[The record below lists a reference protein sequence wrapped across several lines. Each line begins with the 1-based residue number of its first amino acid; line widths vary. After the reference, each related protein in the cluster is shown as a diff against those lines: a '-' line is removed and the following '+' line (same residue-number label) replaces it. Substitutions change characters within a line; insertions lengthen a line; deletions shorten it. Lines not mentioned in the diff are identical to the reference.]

1 MNIENQFTRT
11 EMLFGTKAIHTLRRA
26 HIAVFGVGGVG
37 SYVVEVLARSGIGT
51 LSLIDNDVV
60 SMSNINRQLVALHS
74 TIGQKKVEVAKQR
87 VWDINPNCTVH
98 TYPMFYLSETANQID
113 LSQCNY
119 VVDCVDTMAAKIELI
134 KQCHAIGVPIISSMG
149 AANKLD
155 PTRFRVTDINK
166 TEMDPLAKVIRKKLR
181 KLGIR
186 HLKVVFSDE
195 EPRKPFVLDYQESA
209 DAVPI
214 DTTSVHITN
223 KKRTIPASNA
233 FVPATAGLIIGGEVV
248 KELIK

>member
-1 MNIENQFTRT
+1 
-11 EMLFGTKAIHTLRRA
+11 
-26 HIAVFGVGGVG
+26 
-37 SYVVEVLARSGIGT
+37 
-51 LSLIDNDVV
+51 
-60 SMSNINRQLVALHS
+60 
-74 TIGQKKVEVAKQR
+74 
-87 VWDINPNCTVH
+87 
-98 TYPMFYLSETANQID
+98 
-113 LSQCNY
+113 
-119 VVDCVDTMAAKIELI
+119 
-134 KQCHAIGVPIISSMG
+134 MG

>member
-1 MNIENQFTRT
+1 
-11 EMLFGTKAIHTLRRA
+11 
-26 HIAVFGVGGVG
+26 
-37 SYVVEVLARSGIGT
+37 
-51 LSLIDNDVV
+51 
-60 SMSNINRQLVALHS
+60 
-74 TIGQKKVEVAKQR
+74 
-87 VWDINPNCTVH
+87 
-98 TYPMFYLSETANQID
+98 MFYLSETANQID

-214 DTTSVHITN
+214 DTTSVQITN